1 MKALDLIIIM
11 SIIIS
16 FSVSIFASYII
27 TNNKNLQTDTI
38 CDINCNIINNHD
50 GDGNSDSDS
59 SISGG
64 DPTIPVLSDPRQFI
78 KGIVGNTSDSIY
90 DTQLI
95 TLDKTAQIP
104 VIHGFYDIVSTQITK
119 MYSDDLI
126 FTINLKD
133 DPNKNSKYETTYLWV
148 LSHFDP
154 SNDKNQIYTIIIPN
168 FGNHSN
174 FKNKGWYLAIY
185 DNINNIYS
193 VPLSRINNM
202 ADNNVEITIDPEFIG
217 NIKNFNYT
225 TAVMI
230 RVNDTFLD
238 KPPDYLVDSSPDNDA
253 FWSGWFI

>member
-1 MKALDLIIIM
+1 MKELDLIITM

-38 CDINCNIINNHD
+38 CDINCNIVDNYD
-50 GDGNSDSDS
+50 GDDNSDSNS
-59 SISGG
+59 AS
-64 DPTIPVLSDPRQFI
+64 DPTIPFLSNPGPFT
-78 KGIVGNTSDSIY
+78 KGIVGSTSDPTY

-104 VIHGFYDIVSTQITK
+104 VMHGFYDIVSTQITK
-119 MYSDDLI
+119 MYNDDLI

-133 DPNKNSKYETTYLWV
+133 NPNKNNKYETTYLWI
-148 LSHFDP
+148 LSRFDP
-154 SNDKNQIYTIIIPN
+154 LNDKNQIYTIIIPN
-168 FGNHSN
+168 FGIDSN
-174 FKNKGWYLAIY
+174 FKIKGWYLAIY
-185 DNINNIYS
+185 DNVNNMYS
-193 VPLSRINNM
+193 LPLSRINNM
-202 ADNNVEITIDPEFIG
+202 ADNNVEITIDPDFIG

-230 RVNDTFLD
+230 RVNDTFLN

>member
-1 MKALDLIIIM
+1 M

-38 CDINCNIINNHD
+38 CNINCDDIVNNYV
-50 GDGNSDSDS
+50 GDGNSDS

-64 DPTIPVLSDPRQFI
+64 GDPTISFLSDPRQFI
-78 KGIVGNTSDSIY
+78 KGIVGSTSDSTY

-104 VIHGFYDIVSTQITK
+104 VMRGFYDIVSTQITK

-133 DPNKNSKYETTYLWV
+133 DPDKNSKYETTYLWV

-154 SNDKNQIYTIIIPN
+154 LNNKNQIYTIIIPN
-168 FGNHSN
+168 FGNDSN

-185 DNINNIYS
+185 DNINNMYS
-193 VPLSRINNM
+193 LPLSRINNM
-202 ADNNVEITIDPEFIG
+202 VDNNVEITIDPDFIG

-230 RVNDTFLD
+230 RVNDTLLD